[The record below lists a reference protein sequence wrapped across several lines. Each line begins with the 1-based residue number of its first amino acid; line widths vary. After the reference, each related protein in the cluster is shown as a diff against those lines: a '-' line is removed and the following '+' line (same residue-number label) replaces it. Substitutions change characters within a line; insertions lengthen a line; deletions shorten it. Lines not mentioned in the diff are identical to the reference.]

1 MVNGS
6 FELQNFH
13 AGAYSLT
20 LRVADAPPA
29 IALASAVLNV
39 NADVDGIVRS
49 LGEGG
54 SFVWN
59 RAVRQ
64 MVGRLSIRSVQLQSE
79 PVSCFLGKWSHSL
92 AVVAADGRF
101 RVDNVR
107 SGDYRIS
114 ITDLPEGF

>member
-20 LRVADAPPA
+20 VRVADAPPA

-39 NADVDGIVRS
+39 NADVDGIVLS

-59 RAVRQ
+59 
-64 MVGRLSIRSVQLQSE
+64 
-79 PVSCFLGKWSHSL
+79 
-92 AVVAADGRF
+92 
-101 RVDNVR
+101 
-107 SGDYRIS
+107 
-114 ITDLPEGF
+114 